1 VSYNHSPLF
10 PPSAIIGLLTFK
22 HLFFDV
28 KCPNHF
34 LVSILFPTDLFF
46 FFFSCQL
53 LHGKID
59 SRHFYTCCCYMCVH
73 TGMLYVGRIVGGLAG
88 GICCVVA
95 PSYIGTCINFKIIRS
110 W

>member
-22 HLFFDV
+22 HLFFDF

-34 LVSILFPTDLFF
+34 LVSILFPTDFFYFF
-46 FFFSCQL
+46 FVSTVARKNRFTTFLYML
-53 LHGKID
+53 LPYV
-59 SRHFYTCCCYMCVH
+59 SVH

-95 PSYIGTCINFKIIRS
+95 PSYIGTCINFKIMRS
-110 W
+110 